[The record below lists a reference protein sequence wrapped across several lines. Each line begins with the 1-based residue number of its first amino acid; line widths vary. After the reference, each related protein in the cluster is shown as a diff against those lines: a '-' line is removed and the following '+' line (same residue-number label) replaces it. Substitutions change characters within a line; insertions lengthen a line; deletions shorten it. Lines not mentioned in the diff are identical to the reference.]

1 VYHGSRLPALQG
13 KFVFCDLLTG
23 RIWYAN
29 YDEMLAAD
37 DGKPETVAE
46 MHEISI
52 RWNAPND
59 PAAAPQV
66 SPTMRPVVVAGYES
80 RRRAEPSA
88 PAGRVPG
95 RADIRLAVDAQGEL
109 YVVSKTDGMIRA
121 IVGAEL
127 TTPAP

>member
-1 VYHGSRLPALQG
+1 LQG

-23 RIWYAN
+23 RIWYAS

-37 DGKPETVAE
+37 DGKPETTAE

-52 RWNAPND
+52 RWKAPND
-59 PAAAPQV
+59 PDAVPQV
-66 SPTMRPVVVAGYES
+66 SPTMRPVVTAGYEA

-95 RADIRLAVDAQGEL
+95 RADIRLSVDAAGEL

-121 IVGAEL
+121 VVGAESV
-127 TTPAP
+127 TPVP